1 MVPATASAQAPVAV
15 ELQLRE
21 DLEKESKE
29 FSVKLEGDEKGDA
42 LSFRVVPNHI
52 SDSVK
57 LVEVVDSDQ
66 VSKTS
71 LSLA

>member
-1 MVPATASAQAPVAV
+1 MPAPVSAPAPEAA

-42 LSFRVVPNHI
+42 LSFKVIPNHI

-57 LVEVVDSDQ
+57 LVEIVDSDQ

>member
-1 MVPATASAQAPVAV
+1 MPATVAAPAPESA

-29 FSVKLEGDEKGDA
+29 FSVKLEGDEKRDP
-42 LSFRVVPNHI
+42 LSFKVIPNHI
-52 SDSVK
+52 SDAVK